1 MNLRWNNIFAVLFV
15 ILALI
20 LASQFGPQTT
30 AALDAIHQ
38 VGPSHTPDERLAG
51 FMICGLIGVCIV
63 AIVKILTQ
71 QESNRRHHRRDDDEE
86 SGEE

>member
-1 MNLRWNNIFAVLFV
+1 MNLRWNNIFALLFV

-20 LASQFGPQTT
+20 LASRFGPQTT

-38 VGPSHTPDERLAG
+38 VGPSHTPDERLPG

-63 AIVKILTQ
+63 AVVKIITHQ
-71 QESNRRHHRRDDDEE
+71 KSGRPPRRPEDDDPED
-86 SGEE
+86 